1 MKNKNVIRTEHSTK
15 NFRLQFKMLHFLPE
29 QYDQDRLP
37 VKTAHV
43 VRDALIAEHTEARNN
58 QSVSYRRTHY
68 LIGYVNVVYT
78 RGEIK

>member
-1 MKNKNVIRTEHSTK
+1 
-15 NFRLQFKMLHFLPE
+15 MLHFLPE

-78 RGEIK
+78 RGEIKWMQTCHAHNFFLVRTLP